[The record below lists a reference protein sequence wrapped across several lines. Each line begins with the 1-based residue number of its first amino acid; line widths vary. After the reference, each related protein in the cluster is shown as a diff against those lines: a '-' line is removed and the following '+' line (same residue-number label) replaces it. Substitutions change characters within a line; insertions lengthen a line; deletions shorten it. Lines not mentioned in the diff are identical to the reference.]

1 MSNLDGA
8 KGFSPLR
15 NPYGN
20 EIPVEEFT
28 AAATNVIYPGQILY
42 QNASGLVRVWT
53 GTATGYQQLVGG
65 AVGAKSAADAD
76 RKILCSHAPDQEYEV
91 QTDDNSVTV
100 VADCV
105 GANFEGT
112 NLSAVSAVRGISLAE
127 LDGSTATTIN
137 QSTVIAPFRCIRVS
151 RAIEGSDVSASW
163 TRVVVRIN
171 AANHYLSANAGI

>member
-1 MSNLDGA
+1 MANLDGA

-20 EIPVEEFT
+20 EIPIEEFT

-53 GTATGYQQLVGG
+53 GTATGYQQLVGSAQG
-65 AVGAKSAADAD
+65 FKAAADAD
-76 RKILCSHAPDQEYEV
+76 RKILVAHAPDQEYEV
-91 QTDDNSVTV
+91 QQDDNTCTV

-112 NLSAVSAVRGISLAE
+112 NLTSVNATRGVSIAE
-127 LDGSTATTIN
+127 LDGSTATTVN
-137 QSTVIAPFRCIRVS
+137 QSTTIAPFRCIRVS
-151 RAIEGSDVSASW
+151 RAIEGNDISASNCL
-163 TRVVVRIN
+163 VVVKIN
-171 AANHYLSANAGI
+171 DSNHYLSANAGV

>member
-15 NPYGN
+15 HPYGN
-20 EIPVEEFT
+20 ETPVEEFT

-53 GTATGYQQLVGG
+53 GTATGYQQLVGAAAG
-65 AVGAKSAADAD
+65 ALAAATAD
-76 RKILCSHAPDQEYEV
+76 RKILVTNAPGQEYEV
-91 QTDDNSVTV
+91 QTDDNTVTV

-112 NLSAVSAVRGISLAE
+112 NLTSVSAVRGISIAE

-137 QSTVIAPFRCIRVS
+137 QSTTIAPFRCVRVS
-151 RAIEGSDVSASW
+151 RAIEGSDVTATW
-163 TRVVVRIN
+163 TRLVVVIN
-171 AANHYLSANAGI
+171 PANHYLTANAGI